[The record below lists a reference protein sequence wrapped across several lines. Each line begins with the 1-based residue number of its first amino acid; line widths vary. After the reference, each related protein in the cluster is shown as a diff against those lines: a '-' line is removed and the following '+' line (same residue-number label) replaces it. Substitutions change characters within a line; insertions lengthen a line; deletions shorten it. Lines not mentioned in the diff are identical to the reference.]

1 METAG
6 RKTPVFFASLWIVAF
21 FLNFFWE
28 CLHGLLYQDHPQ
40 MEAIIYVPM
49 MVEMAFY
56 DAVAVS
62 GLYLFHALVFR
73 SLLWGNTVSHIA
85 VFFLAAIIT
94 AAVVEYAA
102 AHLLHAWNYLP
113 SMPTVAGIGLLPML
127 QLAVTGVASI
137 FAAERLSSHKAA

>member
-6 RKTPVFFASLWIVAF
+6 RKTLFFFASLWIAAF

-28 CLHGLLYQDHPQ
+28 SLHGLLYQDHPE
-40 MEAIIYVPM
+40 MEAIRYVPM

-56 DAVAVS
+56 DAFAVS

-73 SLLWGNTVSHIA
+73 SLLWENTVSHIA
-85 VFFLAAIIT
+85 IFFLAAIIT

-113 SMPTVAGIGLLPML
+113 SMPTVAGIGLLPLL
-127 QLAVTGVASI
+127 QFAVTGVASI